1 MIDISAALQ
10 MAAER
15 QKIQQEMNKGNDD
28 NEGGIAGILK
38 KLQLQG
44 AVPGAGAGAEG
55 ASGGA
60 GASLGSGAGAGA
72 GSSLPALLV

>member
-15 QKIQQEMNKGNDD
+15 QKIQQEMTKGNDD

-44 AVPGAGAGAEG
+44 AVPGAGAGAG
-55 ASGGA
+55 SGA
-60 GASLGSGAGAGA
+60 GASLGSGAG
-72 GSSLPALLV
+72 SSLPASLV

>member
-15 QKIQQEMNKGNDD
+15 QKIQQEMNKGNND

-44 AVPGAGAGAEG
+44 AVLGAGAG
-55 ASGGA
+55 SGA

-72 GSSLPALLV
+72 GASLPALLV